1 MDYSSKIV
9 TEIPIKNLWNDS
21 EEIYA
26 KKTKTLNQKEIQEIL
41 KKYPVEF
48 VVANIGEKL
57 KWIEVYNCYEFWKTE
72 PQNKIIDNPDKIE
85 LEEFKNHYGY
95 LASEWI
101 GEIQTPIILLEKY
114 H

>member
-1 MDYSSKIV
+1 MDYSIKIV
-9 TEIPIKNLWNDS
+9 NEIPIKNLWNDS

-26 KKTKTLNQKEIQEIL
+26 TRTKILNQLEIQEIL

-57 KWIEVYNCYEFWKTE
+57 KWIDVNKCYDFWKLE
-72 PQNKIIDNPDKIE
+72 PKNKIINNPNKIE
-85 LEEFKNHYGY
+85 LTEFKNHYGY
-95 LASEWI
+95 LASEWV